1 MTICEVR
8 KRNLETLISEYG
20 SLRALAESIGHTSTA
35 QISQWRKSAPD
46 SKTGK
51 PRVVSNKS
59 ARNIELKCGKP
70 EGWMD
75 ELSHTT
81 VVVEVTPQAAL
92 AIEVTWLYEN
102 ISEAGRCFLRDVI
115 HSTRC
120 AFVVDK
126 DERNNRHS

>member
-1 MTICEVR
+1 MTISEVR

-20 SLRALAESIGHTSTA
+20 SLRALAERIGHTSTA

-51 PRVVSNKS
+51 PRVISNNS

-70 EGWMD
+70 DGWMD
-75 ELSHTT
+75 ELNHAPVAIELTS
-81 VVVEVTPQAAL
+81 PADL

-102 ISEAGRCFLRDVI
+102 ISEAGRRFLRDVI
-115 HSTRC
+115 HATRR
-120 AFVVDK
+120 AFVVD
-126 DERNNRHS
+126 ERQKK